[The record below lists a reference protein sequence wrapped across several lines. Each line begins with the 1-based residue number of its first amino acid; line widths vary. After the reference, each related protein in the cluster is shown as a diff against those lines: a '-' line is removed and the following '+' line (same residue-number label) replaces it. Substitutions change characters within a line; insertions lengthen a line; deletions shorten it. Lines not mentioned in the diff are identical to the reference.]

1 MTKVEELKNTRD
13 TLLAKLEANEDWQ
26 TLRGLGALSG
36 DLEYDP
42 QFEQEEVAVETVG
55 DRKGVKIHLNGW
67 SSMKRKNSLNQFE
80 RQRGADHPVDQME
93 SGDTKTNEEVF
104 AWAWIHNN
112 WLEKAKLQMEVG
124 FLENIL
130 SKL

>member
-1 MTKVEELKNTRD
+1 MSKVEELTETKQA
-13 TLLAKLEANEDWQ
+13 LLDKLEANEDWK
-26 TLRGLGALSG
+26 TLKSMGALSE

-42 QFEQEEVAVETVG
+42 QFEQEEVAIETVG
-55 DRKGVKIHLNGW
+55 DRRGVKINLNGW
-67 SSMKRKNSLNQFE
+67 SSMKRKSSLNRFE

-93 SGDTKTNEEVF
+93 DGDTKTNEEIF
-104 AWAWIHNN
+104 AWAWVHNN